1 MKRVLYPIVAALCL
15 VTVFCWPADA
25 WPVLVIV
32 AGGLID
38 AV

>member
-1 MKRVLYPIVAALCL
+1 VKNVIYPLIGALCL
-15 VTVFCWPADA
+15 VTVFCWPAQA
-25 WPVLVIV
+25 WPVLLVV